1 MRYFSILLIFISSSF
16 ITFPSYTSSGNYIVY
31 ETGLVVPS
39 GSENIT
45 FNFTGI
51 DIENEI
57 EEMVEFRENLFNSKM
72 LKTITLEDFYNL
84 LIALEQLYVLNGYF
98 LTRFIVPP
106 QTIEPNSMIQAIV
119 FPGKIESVDYSQL
132 DKRITKPIKNYF
144 NKLVGIKGLEY
155 PIIEKSIIKSREL
168 PGVELETTIKAGKEP
183 GTSSLQLNAEHELVS
198 GYFTYSNGLSE
209 TAGKDQFTSYF
220 SLNSPFG
227 YGENIYAAYIA
238 DPKNNVHVPIDHEDI
253 IYRTEFR
260 EAYLVGGKI
269 PVLSS
274 DFSLFGAVNE
284 SYSQPDGLDKRGE
297 FKQINVGVEYQ
308 LKNTRLVKNNLSLDW
323 QWIKERDYSTLSFIT
338 EDTFYDEYNALELK
352 YTTTNLSFLDSL
364 SLKGSS
370 SLKFGTPIFT
380 NTTSDTKTLSRVGS
394 TLNFIKWNSDI
405 NLNKPILRDYSLN
418 ARLVFQKLISDRGL
432 INSEQI
438 NITGPGQM
446 SGFESGNLSGDQGF
460 FIRTELSR
468 AFYPFVEGEDDK
480 KEDSIRIMP
489 YLHLGIGAS
498 YYKRPASGELSRT
511 EVASG
516 GYGIKV
522 KIPLNSNSLDISFEV
537 AEADKSVKGTTS
549 RPVYLLNTTFSF

>member
-1 MRYFSILLIFISSSF
+1 MRYFSTLLIFICSSF

-57 EEMVEFRENLFNSKM
+57 EEMVEFRKNLFNSKM

-106 QTIEPNSMIQAIV
+106 QTIEPNSRIQAIV

-144 NKLVGIKGLEY
+144 NKLIGIKGLEY

-168 PGVELETTIKAGKEP
+168 PGVELETTIKAGEEP
-183 GTSSLQLNAEHELVS
+183 GTSSLQLNAEHQLVS

-227 YGENIYAAYIA
+227 YGENIYAAYVA
-238 DPKNNVHVPIDHEDI
+238 DPKNNAHVPIDRKDI
-253 IYRTEFR
+253 INRTEFR

-308 LKNTRLVKNNLSLDW
+308 LKNTRLVKNNISLDW

-352 YTTTNLSFLDSL
+352 YTTINLSFLESL

-380 NTTSDTKTLSRVGS
+380 NTTSDTKILSRVGS

-405 NLNKPILRDYSLN
+405 NLNKPILRNYSLN

-446 SGFESGNLSGDQGF
+446 SGFESGNMSGDQGF

-468 AFYPFVEGEDDK
+468 AFYPFVGDEDDE
-480 KEDSIRIMP
+480 KEDSIRIIP

-498 YYKRPASGELSRT
+498 YYKIPASGESTRT

-516 GYGIKV
+516 GYGVKV
-522 KIPLNSNSLDISFEV
+522 KIPVNSNSLDISFEV
-537 AEADKSVKGTTS
+537 AEADKSVEGTTS

>member
-1 MRYFSILLIFISSSF
+1 M
-16 ITFPSYTSSGNYIVY
+16 
-31 ETGLVVPS
+31 
-39 GSENIT
+39 
-45 FNFTGI
+45 
-51 DIENEI
+51 
-57 EEMVEFRENLFNSKM
+57 
-72 LKTITLEDFYNL
+72 
-84 LIALEQLYVLNGYF
+84 
-98 LTRFIVPP
+98 
-106 QTIEPNSMIQAIV
+106 
-119 FPGKIESVDYSQL
+119 
-132 DKRITKPIKNYF
+132 
-144 NKLVGIKGLEY
+144 
-155 PIIEKSIIKSREL
+155 
-168 PGVELETTIKAGKEP
+168 
-183 GTSSLQLNAEHELVS
+183 S

-468 AFYPFVEGEDDK
+468 AFYPFLEGEDDK

-489 YLHLGIGAS
+489 FLHLGIGAS

>member
-1 MRYFSILLIFISSSF
+1 MRYFSTLLIIISSSF

-57 EEMVEFRENLFNSKM
+57 EEMVEFRENLFKSKM

-106 QTIEPNSMIQAIV
+106 QTIEPNSRIEAIV

-144 NKLVGIKGLEY
+144 DKLVGIRGLEY

-168 PGVELETTIKAGKEP
+168 PGVELETTIKAGEEP
-183 GTSSLQLNAEHELVS
+183 GTSSLQLNAEHQLVS

-220 SLNSPFG
+220 SLNSPLG
-227 YGENIYAAYIA
+227 YGENIYAAYVA
-238 DPKNNVHVPIDHEDI
+238 DPKNNAHVPIDRKDI
-253 IYRTEFR
+253 INRTEFR

-269 PVLSS
+269 PVFSS

-284 SYSQPDGLDKRGE
+284 SYSQPDELEKRGE
-297 FKQINVGVEYQ
+297 FKQINFGVEYQ

-323 QWIKERDYSTLSFIT
+323 QWIKERDYSTLPDVT
-338 EDTFYDEYNALELK
+338 LDNFYDEYNALELK

-380 NTTSDTKTLSRVGS
+380 NTTSDKKTLSRVGS

-405 NLNKPILRDYSLN
+405 NLNRPILRDYSLN

-489 YLHLGIGAS
+489 YFHLGIGAS

-516 GYGIKV
+516 GYGVKV
-522 KIPLNSNSLDISFEV
+522 KIPLNSNNLDISFEV

>member
-72 LKTITLEDFYNL
+72 FKTITLEDFYNL

-405 NLNKPILRDYSLN
+405 NLNRPILRDYSLN
-418 ARLVFQKLISDRGL
+418 TRLVFQKLISDRGL

-468 AFYPFVEGEDDK
+468 AFYPFLEGEDDK

-489 YLHLGIGAS
+489 FLHLGIGAS

>member
-468 AFYPFVEGEDDK
+468 AFYPFLEGEDDK

-489 YLHLGIGAS
+489 FLHLGIGAS

>member
-1 MRYFSILLIFISSSF
+1 MRYFYILFIFISSSF

-57 EEMVEFRENLFNSKM
+57 EEMVEFRENLFKSKM

-106 QTIEPNSMIQAIV
+106 QTIEPNSRIEAIV

-144 NKLVGIKGLEY
+144 DKLVGIRGLEY

-168 PGVELETTIKAGKEP
+168 PGVELETTIKAGEEP
-183 GTSSLQLNAEHELVS
+183 GTSSLQLNAEHQLVS

-220 SLNSPFG
+220 SLNSPLG
-227 YGENIYAAYIA
+227 YGENIYAAYVA
-238 DPKNNVHVPIDHEDI
+238 DPKNNAHVPIDRKDI
-253 IYRTEFR
+253 INRTEFR
-260 EAYLVGGKI
+260 EAYLVGGTI
-269 PVLSS
+269 PILSS

-284 SYSQPDGLDKRGE
+284 SYSQPDGLEKRGE

-308 LKNTRLVKNNLSLDW
+308 LKNTRLVKNNISLDW
-323 QWIKERDYSTLSFIT
+323 QWIKERDYSTLPDVT
-338 EDTFYDEYNALELK
+338 LDNFYDEYNALELK

-380 NTTSDTKTLSRVGS
+380 NTTSDKKTLSRVGS

-405 NLNKPILRDYSLN
+405 NLNRPILRDYSLN
-418 ARLVFQKLISDRGL
+418 TRLVFQKLISDRGL

-468 AFYPFVEGEDDK
+468 AFYPFLKGEDDK

>member
-106 QTIEPNSMIQAIV
+106 QTIEPNSRIQAIV

-238 DPKNNVHVPIDHEDI
+238 DPKNNAHVPIDRKDI
-253 IYRTEFR
+253 INRTEFR

-308 LKNTRLVKNNLSLDW
+308 LKNTRLVKNNISLDW

-338 EDTFYDEYNALELK
+338 EDTFYDKYNALQLK

-511 EVASG
+511 EVVSG

-522 KIPLNSNSLDISFEV
+522 KIPLDSNSLDISFEV

>member
-1 MRYFSILLIFISSSF
+1 M
-16 ITFPSYTSSGNYIVY
+16 Y

-57 EEMVEFRENLFNSKM
+57 EEMVEFRKNLFNSKM

-106 QTIEPNSMIQAIV
+106 QTIEPNSRIQAIV

-220 SLNSPFG
+220 NLNSPFG
-227 YGENIYAAYIA
+227 YGENIYTAYVA
-238 DPKNNVHVPIDHEDI
+238 DPKNNAHVPIDRKDI
-253 IYRTEFR
+253 INRTEFR

-308 LKNTRLVKNNLSLDW
+308 LKNTRLVKNNISLDW

-370 SLKFGTPIFT
+370 SLKFGTPIYT

-405 NLNKPILRDYSLN
+405 NLNRPILRDYSLN
-418 ARLVFQKLISDRGL
+418 TRLVFQKLISDRGL

>member
-106 QTIEPNSMIQAIV
+106 QTIEPNSRIQAIV

-297 FKQINVGVEYQ
+297 FKQTNVGVEYQ
-308 LKNTRLVKNNLSLDW
+308 LKNTRLVKNNISLDW

-468 AFYPFVEGEDDK
+468 AFYPFLEGEDDK

-489 YLHLGIGAS
+489 FLHLGIGAS

>member
-1 MRYFSILLIFISSSF
+1 MRYFYILFIFISSSF

-57 EEMVEFRENLFNSKM
+57 EEMVEFRENLFKSKM

-106 QTIEPNSMIQAIV
+106 QTIEPNSRIEAIV

-144 NKLVGIKGLEY
+144 DKLVGIRGLEY

-168 PGVELETTIKAGKEP
+168 PGVELETTIKAGEEP
-183 GTSSLQLNAEHELVS
+183 GTSSLQLNAEHQLMS

-220 SLNSPFG
+220 SLNSPLG
-227 YGENIYAAYIA
+227 YGENIYAAYVA
-238 DPKNNVHVPIDHEDI
+238 DPKNNAHVPIDRKDI
-253 IYRTEFR
+253 INRTEFR
-260 EAYLVGGKI
+260 EAYLVGGTI
-269 PVLSS
+269 PILSS

-284 SYSQPDGLDKRGE
+284 SYSQPDGLEKRGE

-323 QWIKERDYSTLSFIT
+323 QWIKERDYSTLPDVT
-338 EDTFYDEYNALELK
+338 LDNFYDEYNALELK

-380 NTTSDTKTLSRVGS
+380 NTTSDKKTLSRVGS

-516 GYGIKV
+516 GYGVKV

-537 AEADKSVKGTTS
+537 AEADKSVEGTTS